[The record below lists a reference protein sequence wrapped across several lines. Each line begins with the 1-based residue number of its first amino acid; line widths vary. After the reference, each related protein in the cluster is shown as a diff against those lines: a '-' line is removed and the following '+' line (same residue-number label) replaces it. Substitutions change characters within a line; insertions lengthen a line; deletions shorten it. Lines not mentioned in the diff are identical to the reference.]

1 MKKYYSIG
9 QVSKSCNTTIKTLR
23 YYDKI
28 ELIKP
33 SYRDE
38 NTNYR
43 YYTKED
49 MISLLLIRRLRAL
62 DFSINDIREIIST
75 PCLDNFV
82 NIIKKNNDDL
92 TNQINILKA
101 KKAAGDVILNRI
113 LHGKKIIENKDN
125 DNPNNIKIEEIK
137 PSLMI
142 YSRKLMAKYCNADIS
157 LQRWMDI
164 YEKCTENGVSMTS
177 STIVTYYTKPLE
189 QFLMKDCD
197 VEFGVLIES
206 DQEIPKNTG
215 NIRKFGGYHACT
227 SYHIGDY
234 SDIINCHV
242 RMLQWINKKGYE
254 IIGPISEEF
263 IISPLDIEYDEKHIT
278 KVIIPIELVS
288 K

>member
-1 MKKYYSIG
+1 MEKYYSIG
-9 QVSKSCNTTIKTLR
+9 QVSKSCNITVKTLR

-28 ELIKP
+28 KLVQP

-43 YYTKED
+43 YYTKNQ
-49 MISLLLIRRLRAL
+49 MTSLLLIRRLRAM

-75 PCLDNFV
+75 PSLDNFV
-82 NIIKKNNDDL
+82 DIIKKNNNDL
-92 TNQINILKA
+92 NNQINILKA

-113 LHGKKIIENKDN
+113 LNGKKIIENN
-125 DNPNNIKIEEIK
+125 NNSINIKLEEIK

-142 YSRKLMAKYCNADIS
+142 YSRKVMTKYCNAEVS

-177 STIVTYYTKPLE
+177 STIVTYYAKPLE

-206 DQEIPKNTG
+206 DQIVPKDTG
-215 NIRKFGGYHACT
+215 HIREYGGYLACT
-227 SYHIGDY
+227 AYHIGDY
-234 SDIINCHV
+234 SEIINCHV
-242 RMLQWINKKGYE
+242 SLLQWINKHGYE
-254 IIGPISEEF
+254 VAGPISEEF
-263 IISPLDIEYDEKHIT
+263 IISPLDIEYSEKHIT
-278 KVIIPIELVS
+278 KVIIPITLVS